1 MEAPRFAR
9 VAVVAKRGSDEAAA
23 ASRDLAAWL
32 SARGCSVV
40 AALAPGDGGTRAT
53 AMLFPTESAPELVV
67 VLGGDGTLLSVA
79 RGLRDGVP
87 ILGANLG
94 NLGFLTEVRRSEL
107 YAAMEEVL
115 AGRYRTEERSLLE
128 VRVRRARGEAGPAFA
143 ALNDAVITKG
153 ALSRI
158 IELVI
163 EVDGHLVARYRSD
176 GLIVSTPTGSTAY
189 NLSAG
194 GPILHPL
201 LAVAVLTPICPHAL
215 ALRPIVVPD
224 RSQIEVT
231 LETAEEE
238 VHLTLDGQA
247 GGRLGFG
254 DTVTITR
261 GPQAVTLL
269 KVGERSFFDNL
280 RDKLRWGGLVRE
292 AGGEP

>member
-1 MEAPRFAR
+1 MDHPRFAR
-9 VAVVAKRGSDEAAA
+9 IAVVAKRGSDEAAA
-23 ASRDLAAWL
+23 ASRELASWL
-32 SARGCSVV
+32 SARGRSVV
-40 AALAPGDGGTRAT
+40 AALAPDAGTRSEPHFPRDAT
-53 AMLFPTESAPELVV
+53 PELVV
-67 VLGGDGTLLSVA
+67 VLGGDGTLLSIA
-79 RGLRDGVP
+79 RGLPDGVP

-94 NLGFLTEVRRSEL
+94 NLGFLTEVRRAEL
-107 YAAMEEVL
+107 YAAMEDVL

-128 VRVRRARGEAGPAFA
+128 VRVRPAGGEAGPPFA

-201 LAVAVLTPICPHAL
+201 LPVAVLTPICPHAL

-254 DTVTITR
+254 DTVAITR
-261 GPQAVTLL
+261 APQAVNLL
-269 KVGERSFFDNL
+269 KVGGRSFFDNL

-292 AGGEP
+292 AGG

>member
-1 MEAPRFAR
+1 MGTPRFAR
-9 VAVVAKRGSDEAAA
+9 IAVVAKRGSDEAAD
-23 ASRDLAAWL
+23 ASRELAAWL
-32 SARGCSVV
+32 AARGRAVV
-40 AALAPGDGGTRAT
+40 GVQAADGASGDSFPPAAPPD
-53 AMLFPTESAPELVV
+53 LVV

-79 RGLRDGVP
+79 RGLPDGIP

-94 NLGFLTEVRRSEL
+94 NLGFLTELHRTEL
-107 YAAMEEVL
+107 YAAMDEVL
-115 AGRYRTEERSLLE
+115 ADRYHTEERSLLE
-128 VRVRRARGEAGPAFA
+128 VRVRSANGETGPPSA
-143 ALNDAVITKG
+143 ALNDAVVTKG

-158 IELVI
+158 IELAI
-163 EVDGHLVARYRSD
+163 RVDGHLVARYRSD

-201 LAVAVLTPICPHAL
+201 LPVAVLTPICPHAL

-224 RSQIEVT
+224 RSHIEVT

-247 GGRLGFG
+247 GGRLGLG

-261 GPQAVTLL
+261 GPQTVTLV

-292 AGGEP
+292 AGS